1 MLAFSVFI
9 PNNFTTIDIIGH
21 NRKTTAVEPSLSP
34 FRVGAEE
41 SHLLPFSNHFIFATQ
56 LKKYPRQSVLSAQIR
71 SIRVNPCPNGQAG
84 LPDFSG
90 GCVQFLFI
98 LLFPTSLFSSSR
110 SAKSRIRDRSLEEAI
125 LSPFRAGAEELP
137 ISDCRLPIAD

>member
-1 MLAFSVFI
+1 MLAFNVFI

-98 LLFPTSLFSSSR
+98 QLFPTSLFST
-110 SAKSRIRDRSLEEAI
+110 SLEEAI

-137 ISDCRLPIAD
+137 ILDFSSIGIPSGKSDFRF

>member
-1 MLAFSVFI
+1 MLAFNVFI

-34 FRVGAEE
+34 FRAGAEE

-90 GCVQFLFI
+90 GCVRFLFI
-98 LLFPTSLFSSSR
+98 LSCLKSDIFILKGSSR
-110 SAKSRIRDRSLEEAI
+110 LRSKKRSQ
-125 LSPFRAGAEELP
+125 SPFRVGAEGSSLM
-137 ISDCRLPIAD
+137 CL